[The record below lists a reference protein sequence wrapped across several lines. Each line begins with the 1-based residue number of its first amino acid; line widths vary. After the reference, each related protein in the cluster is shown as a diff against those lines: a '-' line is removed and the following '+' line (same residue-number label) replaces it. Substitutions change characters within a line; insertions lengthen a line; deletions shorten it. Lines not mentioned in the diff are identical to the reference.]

1 MVLVKGVGPVS
12 DGPEVTRVPLAA
24 AAPGS
29 PRHLTVVRYGK
40 ADARPKAYLQAALH
54 ADEIPGL
61 LVLHHLRVLLDS
73 AAARG
78 EVIGQVIINPYAN
91 PIGLAQNVNAKLL
104 GRYALSG
111 AGNFNRRYP
120 DVVDAVASK
129 VSHTLGDD
137 AAANVADVRRA
148 VTEVLESRAPL
159 DETDLLRLTL
169 MRLAADADIVLD
181 LHCDEEALFH
191 LYLGTPLWPSAS
203 DLSAQLGSRVTL
215 LAARSGGNPFDE
227 AVGGIWWGLADRF
240 PQKPLPLAC
249 LSATVELRGE
259 SDVSDD
265 LARSDAE
272 NLLNFLRRR
281 GVLAGDPGPLPR
293 AVSDA
298 TPLEG
303 VDIVRA
309 PVQGVVSYT
318 RSLGEQVSAGDV
330 VAVIVDPAAEDPK
343 RARSEVRTVASG
355 LLFTRRIARYAR
367 AGDVLVKVAGAT
379 PLADRVGGSLLTD

>member
-1 MVLVKGVGPVS
+1 MNA
-12 DGPEVTRVPLAA
+12 GPEVTRLTLAP

-40 ADARPKAYLQAALH
+40 PDARPKAYLQAALH

-61 LVLHHLRVLLDS
+61 LVLHHLRMLLDN

-78 EVIGQVIINPYAN
+78 EISGQVVINPYAN
-91 PIGLAQNVNAKLL
+91 PIGLAQNVNGKLL

-111 AGNFNRRYP
+111 AGNFNRQYP
-120 DVVDAVASK
+120 DVVEAVATK
-129 VSHTLGDD
+129 VSHKLGDD
-137 AAANVADVRRA
+137 AAANVAAIRRA
-148 VTEVLESRAPL
+148 VNEVLDARAPVE
-159 DETDLLRLTL
+159 DTDHLRLTL

-181 LHCDEEALFH
+181 LHCDEEALLH
-191 LYLGTPLWPSAS
+191 LYMGTPLWPAGS

-227 AVGGIWWGLADRF
+227 AVGGFWWELAERF
-240 PQKPLPLAC
+240 PQQPIPPAC

-259 SDVSDD
+259 ADVSDD
-265 LARSDAE
+265 LARADAE

-281 GVLAGDPGPLPR
+281 RVLSGDPGLLPQP
-293 AVSDA
+293 VSDA

-309 PVQGVVSYT
+309 PTSGVVSYT
-318 RSLGEQVSAGDV
+318 RALGERVSSGDV
-330 VAVIVDPAAEDPK
+330 VAVMVDPAAKDPK
-343 RARSEVRTVASG
+343 TARSEVRTVASG
-355 LLFTRRIARYAR
+355 LLFTRRITRFAR

-379 PLADRVGGSLLTD
+379 PLAERIGGSLLTD